1 MARIY
6 EGQRSPSAVLMG
18 SEFVSFDEE
27 RGELTTRFTPPPSFA
42 SPRGAVQGGLIAGF
56 LDEVMGGALLAVTQ
70 AQFGDEGIRLP
81 LNLDMNLTFLRM
93 VPLETITAKG
103 RVVKAG
109 KRVAYLEGELLDS
122 EGNVL
127 ARATSTALPTPMPDG
142 MA

>member
-1 MARIY
+1 MAKIY
-6 EGQRSPSAVLMG
+6 EGQRSPSAELMG

-27 RGELTTRFTPPPSFA
+27 RGELTTRFTPPASFA

-70 AQFGDEGIRLP
+70 EKFGEEGIRLP

-93 VPLETITAKG
+93 VPLEPITAKG

-109 KRVAYLEGELLDS
+109 RRVAFLEGELLDS
-122 EGNVL
+122 DGNVL
-127 ARATSTALPTPMPDG
+127 ARATSTAIPTPLPG
-142 MA
+142 KVE